1 MSRDD
6 YQDRWDEARH
16 YSERY
21 GYPVTPQILVNHFHA
36 QELANQ
42 DRSFPIFNPR
52 SGMAEL
58 RAASLAKQFQL
69 NPP

>member
-1 MSRDD
+1 MNRDD
-6 YQDRWDEARH
+6 FQDRCDEARH

-69 NPP
+69 NHP

>member
-1 MSRDD
+1 MNDD
-6 YQDRWDEARH
+6 FQDRWDEARH
-16 YSERY
+16 YSEKY
-21 GYPVTPQILVNHFHA
+21 GYPVTPAHLVNHFHA
-36 QELANQ
+36 QELAHQ
-42 DRSFPIFNPR
+42 GRSFPIFNPR